1 LRPAQAARAAAA
13 AKAAANPSKGTG
25 ASPAAAGGATP
36 AAKGR
41 KLSNRERAEL
51 EALPARLETLEK
63 EQTEL
68 TTRMADPAFFKGGGP
83 EVARAAAR
91 LPELEA
97 EIAAV
102 YARWTELE
110 G

>member
-1 LRPAQAARAAAA
+1 
-13 AKAAANPSKGTG
+13 
-25 ASPAAAGGATP
+25 
-36 AAKGR
+36 
-41 KLSNRERAEL
+41 
-51 EALPARLETLEK
+51 
-63 EQTEL
+63 
-68 TTRMADPAFFKGGGP
+68 MADPAFFKGGGP
-83 EVARAAAR
+83 EVARAPAR